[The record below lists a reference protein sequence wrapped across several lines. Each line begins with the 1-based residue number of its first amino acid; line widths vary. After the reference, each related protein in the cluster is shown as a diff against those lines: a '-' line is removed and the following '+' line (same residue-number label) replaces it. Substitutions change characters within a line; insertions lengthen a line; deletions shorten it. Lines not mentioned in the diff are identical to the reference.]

1 MAEWKVKSVDG
12 EEVKSQQ
19 ETEQAIVEE
28 AVAGNPN
35 VEIEDQSVI
44 KVNLD
49 EPPKQVEDEQ
59 QVSDEQQEEQP
70 KDDIP
75 ETEAAADV
83 ESPLEIIEEPSTQ
96 ENVEVKEEKVME
108 VLNAPEPTPE
118 PAIELPENVQKLV
131 DFMKDTGG
139 SVEDYVSLNKDY
151 DSLDDLSLVREYYKQ
166 KYPHYSDDRISRRMD
181 KTFLYGEDDDPD
193 AIQDKKD
200 AFEDAIFDAKS
211 YLNDRKSKYYD
222 ELKLNRKNEIPE
234 NYQKAYEVAQNY
246 QQAEETNKQLQAKF
260 AEETNKVFN
269 PDFKGFEFKIG
280 ESKYRYKVNEPAK
293 VKEYQSDFNNFIGE
307 FLGEDGAMA
316 DASGY
321 HKALFAAKNI
331 DKIANHFYEQGRA
344 EALKQSAKEAKNISM
359 DPRQDMSAAVTTK
372 SGTKVK
378 VVNTNQ
384 GWDSGKLR
392 FNT

>member
-28 AVAGNPN
+28 AVADNPN

-59 QVSDEQQEEQP
+59 QVPDEQQEEQ
-70 KDDIP
+70 KDGVS

-83 ESPLEIIEEPSTQ
+83 ESPIEIIEEPSTP
-96 ENVEVKEEKVME
+96 ENVEEVKEEKVME

-118 PAIELPENVQKLV
+118 PKVELPENVDKLV
-131 DFMKDTGG
+131 KFMEDTGG
-139 SVEDYVSLNKDY
+139 TVEDYVSLNKDY
-151 DSLDDLSLVREYYKQ
+151 STLDDTSLIREYYRQ
-166 KYPHYSDDRISRRMD
+166 KYPHYSEDRINRRMN
-181 KTFLYGEDDDPD
+181 KEFLFAEHDEDHI
-193 AIQDKKD
+193 IQDKKD
-200 AFEDAIFDAKS
+200 AFEDAVFDAKN
-211 YLNDRKSKYYD
+211 YLEDRKAKYYD
-222 ELKLNRKNEIPE
+222 EIKLNSQREIPAE
-234 NYQKAYEVAQNY
+234 YKESFELAKNYK
-246 QQAEETNKQLQAKF
+246 QAEETNKQLQEKF
-260 AEETNKVFN
+260 AAETNKLFN
-269 PDFKGFEFKIG
+269 QEFKGFDFKIG
-280 ESKYRYKVNEPAK
+280 ESKYRYKVNEPTK
-293 VKEYQSDFNNFIGE
+293 VKEYQSDIGNLIGE
-307 FLGEDGAMA
+307 FLGEDGAIA
-316 DASGY
+316 DAAGY
-321 HKALFAAKNI
+321 HKALYAAKNI

-372 SGTKVK
+372 SGTKVR
-378 VVNTNQ
+378 VVKDK

>member
-1 MAEWKVKSVDG
+1 MEEWKVKAVDG
-12 EEVKSQQ
+12 VEVEAKTEEQPEV
-19 ETEQAIVEE
+19 AVEE
-28 AVAGNPN
+28 TPV
-35 VEIEDQSVI
+35 IEDNTI
-44 KVNLD
+44 KVDLD
-49 EPPKQVEDEQ
+49 NPPKQEEDEQ

-83 ESPLEIIEEPSTQ
+83 ESPLEIIEEQSAP
-96 ENVEVKEEKVME
+96 ENVEEVKEEKVME
-108 VLNAPEPTPE
+108 VLDAPEPTPE
-118 PAIELPENVQKLV
+118 PTVELPENIQKLV

-166 KYPHYSDDRISRRMD
+166 KYPHYSDERVNRRMD
-181 KTFLYGEDDDPD
+181 KSFLYDEHDDPD

-234 NYQKAYEVAQNY
+234 NYQKAYEAAQNY

-280 ESKYRYKVNEPAK
+280 ENKYRYKVNEPTK

-384 GWDSGKLR
+384 GWDSGKIR